1 MGVALLDQGA
11 FLGWKAESEGTL
23 LTHRLRVRSDSSL
36 FHLNANAQKG
46 SIHAELLD
54 DSGQVLEGFSRG
66 DCEPITGVGHEL
78 TVRWKGQDNLKEHLR
93 RGTVRL
99 KLYVSKATVYGF
111 KCLRPRR
118 H

>member
-1 MGVALLDQGA
+1 MEVPKFDREGI
-11 FLGWKAESEGTL
+11 LGWKAESEGTL

-36 FHLNANAQKG
+36 FHLNADAEEG
-46 SIHAELLD
+46 SIQAELLD
-54 DSGQVLEGFSRG
+54 DSGQVLKGFSRD
-66 DCEPITGVGHEL
+66 DCETITGVGHEL
-78 TVRWKGQDNLKEHLR
+78 TVRWKGQNDLKDHLR

-99 KLYVSKATVYGF
+99 KLYLNKATVYGF